1 MAKKRL
7 KRKFFN
13 QPTLKVAKYL
23 LGKYLVRKIGKNRLV
38 GKILETEAYIG
49 PNDRAS
55 HASFGKTERCKP
67 MYDLPGIAYVYF
79 IYGMYWMLNIVT
91 EKKGRPCAVLIRAIE
106 PLKNQKSKRRIPSE
120 YKNQK
125 VDFFEMDK
133 SKIKKLKEFKKLGSG
148 PGKLCRWMKIDG
160 RFNGKDLTKSKN
172 LFIVDSN
179 EKIKERQIVSTTRIG
194 VDYAGQWAKKPWR
207 FYIKDN
213 PFVSKK

>member
-13 QPTLKVAKYL
+13 QPTLRVAKYL

-106 PLKNQKSKRRIPSE
+106 PLKNQ
-120 YKNQK
+120 N
-125 VDFFEMDK
+125 DK